1 MGHKDKRINEE
12 IKSYTVNVI
21 GIDWEKLWI
30 MPTAKALQ
38 LAADANVDLV
48 ETWGMN
54 EWVTIV
60 KIMDYWKFLFKQQK
74 NIAKSKSSS
83 KRNEIKTLRLTY
95 KMWDH
100 DLEVRRN
107 QAIKFQHE
115 CIKILKYTILSG
127 LVDVALSLVALAFSP
142 MALEANQAWPAI
154 GAIIITGYTIFC
166 LFYIGFKFHYIIKST
181 V

>member
-12 IKSYTVNVI
+12 IRSSTVNVI
-21 GIDWEKLWI
+21 GIDWEKLWV
-30 MPTAKALQ
+30 MPISKALQ

-48 ETWGMN
+48 ETGGSN

-60 KIMDYWKFLFKQQK
+60 KLMDYWKFLFKQQK

-100 DLEVRRN
+100 DLEVRKN
-107 QAIKFQHE
+107 QAIKFAKEGHPLKINLMLRWRENHYEKMAVEKIEQFINSLTDIYKLE
-115 CIKILKYTILSG
+115 WKIIKTG
-127 LVDVALSLVALAFSP
+127 TVFNVMLSL
-142 MALEANQAWPAI
+142 
-154 GAIIITGYTIFC
+154 
-166 LFYIGFKFHYIIKST
+166 KK
-181 V
+181 

>member
-12 IKSYTVNVI
+12 IRSHTVNVI
-21 GIDWEKLWI
+21 GIDWEKLWV
-30 MPTAKALQ
+30 MPISKALQ
-38 LAADANVDLV
+38 IAADANVDLV

-100 DLEVRRN
+100 DLEVRKN
-107 QAIKFQHE
+107 QAIKFAKEGHPLKINLMLRWRENHYEKAAVEKIEQFINSLTDIYKLE
-115 CIKILKYTILSG
+115 WKIIKTG
-127 LVDVALSLVALAFSP
+127 TMFNVMLSL
-142 MALEANQAWPAI
+142 
-154 GAIIITGYTIFC
+154 
-166 LFYIGFKFHYIIKST
+166 KK
-181 V
+181 